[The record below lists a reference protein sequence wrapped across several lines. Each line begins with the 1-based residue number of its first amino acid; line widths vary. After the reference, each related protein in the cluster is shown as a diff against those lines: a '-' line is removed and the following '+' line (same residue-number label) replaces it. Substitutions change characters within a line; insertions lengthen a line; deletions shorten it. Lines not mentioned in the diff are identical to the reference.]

1 MLTLTYSTA
10 HMGLN
15 SRIIDI
21 ETHVSSRGLPNIIV
35 VGLGDKAIEEARE
48 RISAAIR
55 NSGLQI
61 PQSRI
66 TINLA
71 PADLPKTGSSFDLAL
86 AIGILSCSQQITPP
100 NNKSLFIGELSL
112 NGNLRPT
119 NSVVASTHL
128 AMEQKFDAIYLPA
141 QNAEQASIINQIK
154 IYPITSLIQLANHLN
169 GTVPIKP
176 IRPKPLRLTRVV
188 PNPDFAEIYG
198 QKAGK
203 RAMIVAIAGGH
214 NILLN
219 GTPGAGKTMLAKAAR
234 GILPP
239 MNKSEMMEVNKIHS
253 LTRELNDLIS
263 ERPFRSPHHTASN
276 ISLIGG
282 GKIPK
287 PGEVSLAH
295 NGILF
300 LDELPEFPK
309 TALEVLR
316 QPLEDGYVSIARAQ
330 ASLSFPADFILIATQ
345 NPCPCGYYGDNLKEC
360 ICNLHQIQRY
370 QKKISGPLL
379 DRIDLLVNIER
390 VPLDQ
395 MQNQTNLET
404 SEKLRSQVITA
415 RKLQSDRYK
424 DCSINQ
430 NSQLTNK
437 LIKQFCSLDKT
448 CLELTYQA
456 QSRLKL
462 TGRSYQRVLRVART
476 IADLDGAEDISSDHL
491 LEALS
496 YRPAS

>member
-1 MLTLTYSTA
+1 MLTLIHSTA
-10 HMGLN
+10 HMGLD
-15 SRIIDI
+15 SKVIDI

-48 RISAAIR
+48 RVSAAIR

-86 AIGILSCSQQITPP
+86 AIGILSSSEQLYLP
-100 NNKSLFIGELSL
+100 NSKSLFIGELSL
-112 NGNLRPT
+112 NGNLRST
-119 NSVVASTHL
+119 NSIVASTHL
-128 AMEQKFDAIYLPA
+128 ALEQNFDAIYLPA
-141 QNAEQASIINQIK
+141 PNAEQASIVPQIK
-154 IYPITSLIQLANHLN
+154 IYPVQNLAQLTDHLTGKTLIE
-169 GTVPIKP
+169 PIKTKQP
-176 IRPKPLRLTRVV
+176 IITRPK

-198 QKAGK
+198 QEAAK
-203 RAMIVAIAGGH
+203 RAMLIAIAGGH
-214 NILLN
+214 NILLS

-253 LTRELNDLIS
+253 LTRDLTSLITD
-263 ERPFRSPHHTASN
+263 RPFRSPHHTASN

-282 GKIPK
+282 GKIPR

-316 QPLEDGYVSIARAQ
+316 QPLEDGHVSIARAQ

-360 ICNLHQIQRY
+360 ICNLAQIQRY

-379 DRIDLLVNIER
+379 DRIDLLVKIDR
-390 VPLDQ
+390 VSIDQ
-395 MQNQTNLET
+395 MHGKQDGEN
-404 SEKLRSQVITA
+404 SERLRDQIINVRKIQASRYRDSQIT
-415 RKLQSDRYK
+415 L
-424 DCSINQ
+424 
-430 NSQLTNK
+430 NSQLTNRM
-437 LIKQFCSLDKT
+437 IQQFCPLDQS
-448 CLELTYQA
+448 CLDLTYQA

-462 TGRSYQRVLRVART
+462 TGRSYQRVIRVART
-476 IADLDGAEDISSDHL
+476 IADLAGSSKITTDHL